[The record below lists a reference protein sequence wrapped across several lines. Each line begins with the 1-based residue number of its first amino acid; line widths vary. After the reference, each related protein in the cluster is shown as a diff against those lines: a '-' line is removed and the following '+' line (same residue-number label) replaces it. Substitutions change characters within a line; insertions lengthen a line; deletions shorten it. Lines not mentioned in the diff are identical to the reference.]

1 MSHGSYSSYSQS
13 VMTEDEEDWE
23 DYCKGGYHP
32 VHIGDTFSD
41 GRYTV
46 VRKLGWGHFSTV
58 WLAKDAKYTLRY
70 LSSLS
75 HLIPSSR
82 LNRHVALKIVKS
94 APRYTE
100 TALDEIKLLQRLIT
114 AAPSSA
120 AASPSSPSTHPGRSH
135 VISFLDHFRH
145 KGPHGTHVCM

>member
-1 MSHGSYSSYSQS
+1 MESRYLSNSLMSHGSYSSYSQS

-32 VHIGDTFSD
+32 VQIGDSFSD
-41 GRYTV
+41 ARY
-46 VRKLGWGHFSTV
+46 
-58 WLAKDAKYTLRY
+58 
-70 LSSLS
+70 
-75 HLIPSSR
+75 R

-120 AASPSSPSTHPGRSH
+120 AASPSAPSQTHPG
-135 VISFLDHFRH
+135 
-145 KGPHGTHVCM
+145 